1 VTEFENG
8 ATDRAYL
15 SVRASGK
22 TAAPISCPTNAGCL
36 MSFTLGT
43 TLPVTT
49 PAGTTAAV
57 TENGGTS
64 GIVIDNSS
72 TTPTGA
78 SQIYFSTLGGA
89 TAIQASQ
96 AALN

>member
-1 VTEFENG
+1 
-8 ATDRAYL
+8 
-15 SVRASGK
+15 
-22 TAAPISCPTNAGCL
+22 

-64 GIVIDNSS
+64 GIVIDNQS
-72 TTPTGA
+72 TATGA

-96 AALN
+96 AALH